1 MRFALR
7 GHGAGRDVGE
17 FGEMDGRVAKS
28 SILAARVRSAGMA
41 VLVLVAGLGAAHARQ
56 DAAGQAERY
65 ASLRA
70 NEVNVR
76 AGPGVR
82 YPVKWTFTQRNMPV
96 QVIAEFDTWRKIRDW
111 EGAEGWVHRAMLST
125 KRSVIVVGRSQ
136 TMRRHADES
145 APAVARLAPGMV
157 AIVVKCPADWCKIEA
172 QGYEGW
178 IRRAGVWGLKP
189 NERVQ

>member
-1 MRFALR
+1 MAERAIS
-7 GHGAGRDVGE
+7 AGP
-17 FGEMDGRVAKS
+17 GRAV
-28 SILAARVRSAGMA
+28 ILAALLLAVAAGASGAVRSA
-41 VLVLVAGLGAAHARQ
+41 AGKT
-56 DAAGQAERY
+56 ERY

-82 YPVKWTFTQRNMPV
+82 YPVKWKFVQRHMPV

-111 EGAEGWVHRAMLST
+111 EGAEGWVHRAMLSA
-125 KRSVIVVGRSQ
+125 KRSLIIVGRGR
-136 TMRRHADES
+136 TMRRHADER

-157 AIVVKCPADWCKIEA
+157 AVVLKCPNEWCKIEA

-189 NERVQ
+189 NERVR

>member
-1 MRFALR
+1 
-7 GHGAGRDVGE
+7 
-17 FGEMDGRVAKS
+17 
-28 SILAARVRSAGMA
+28 MA
-41 VLVLVAGLGAAHARQ
+41 VLTTVALAFGAFAAL
-56 DAAGQAERY
+56 AAGKDERF

-82 YPVKWTFTQRNMPV
+82 YPVKWKFVQRHMPV

-111 EGAEGWVHRAMLST
+111 EGAEGWVHRAMLSSQ
-125 KRSVIVVGRSQ
+125 RSLIIVGRAR
-136 TMRRHADES
+136 TMRRHADER

-157 AIVVKCPADWCKIEA
+157 AVVIQCPNEWCKIEA

-178 IRRAGVWGLKP
+178 IRRSGVWGIKP
-189 NERVQ
+189 NERLR

>member
-1 MRFALR
+1 MSGLGRAMMLAVLLLAT
-7 GHGAGRDVGE
+7 GPAAQAAGRD
-17 FGEMDGRVAKS
+17 
-28 SILAARVRSAGMA
+28 
-41 VLVLVAGLGAAHARQ
+41 
-56 DAAGQAERY
+56 AAGKTERF

-82 YPVKWTFTQRNMPV
+82 YPVKWKFVQRHMPV

-111 EGAEGWVHRAMLST
+111 EGAEGWVHRAMLSV
-125 KRSVIVVGRSQ
+125 KRSLIVVGRGR
-136 TMRRHADES
+136 TMRRHADKG

-157 AIVVKCPADWCKIEA
+157 AVVIKCPNDWCKIEA

-189 NERVQ
+189 NERVR

>member
-1 MRFALR
+1 VRVERRAIIVGLGRALTLTALLLAM
-7 GHGAGRDVGE
+7 GSGAHAAGRDTAV
-17 FGEMDGRVAKS
+17 K
-28 SILAARVRSAGMA
+28 AG
-41 VLVLVAGLGAAHARQ
+41 
-56 DAAGQAERY
+56 ERY

-82 YPVKWTFTQRNMPV
+82 YPVKWKFVQRYMPV

-111 EGAEGWVHRAMLST
+111 EGAEGWVHRAMLSG
-125 KRSVIVVGRSQ
+125 KRSLIIVGRSR

-157 AIVVKCPADWCKIEA
+157 AVVIKCPNDWCKIEA

-189 NERVQ
+189 NERVR